1 MFVQKVKSE
10 GIAHLSY
17 FVGQGSEA
25 AVIDPRRDIDIY
37 LDIARKNEMNI
48 THIFE
53 THRNEDYAIGSQEL
67 AAATGAKVFHGGQLM
82 FRYGLEAK
90 DGQEFRVGELKIF
103 ALHTPG
109 HTPESFSYVLHEP
122 SAGMH
127 PVMVFCGDALMVGD
141 VGRTDFY
148 GIEARERL
156 AGDLYESI
164 TKKLLPLGSGTIL
177 CPAHGGGSVCA
188 TEIVEREEST
198 IGIEMA
204 TNHMLKLSK
213 IDFIEAKRRENLE
226 LSPTFKRMEAINL
239 EGARVLGRLPI
250 PPALNSKELKHAIV
264 KGAFLLDIR
273 SPYSF
278 AGAYIPGAINLQLNF
293 IPVYVGYIVP
303 PDRSVLLVAESPNQV
318 ETFVRYMVR
327 QGYDSFAGYLRAG
340 MDQWSKGG
348 HELASMC
355 MVTAKDLNG
364 RLKKG
369 EEMFLMDVR
378 DRRESAQGIIEGAK
392 LIHLGEIHA
401 RMAEIPKNKTV
412 VTYCGSGFR
421 GSCAASILA
430 RNGYTKVENLHGGF
444 NAWKIAGF
452 PIAR

>member
-1 MFVQKVKSE
+1 MFFQKVKSE

-17 FVGQGSEA
+17 FIGQGSEA

-48 THIFE
+48 THVFE

-67 AAATGAKVFHGGQLM
+67 AAATGAKIFHGGQLM

-90 DGQEFRVGELKIF
+90 DGQEFRLGELRIF

-122 SAGMH
+122 SAGNH
-127 PVMVFCGDALMVGD
+127 PVMVFCGDALLVGD

-148 GIEARERL
+148 GTEARERL
-156 AGDLYESI
+156 ATELHDSI
-164 TKKLLPLGSGTIL
+164 TRKILPLGPGTIL
-177 CPAHGGGSVCA
+177 CPAHGAGSVCA

-198 IGIEMA
+198 LGIEMA
-204 TNHMLKLSK
+204 TNHMLKISRAE
-213 IDFIEAKRRENLE
+213 FIEAKRRENLE
-226 LSPTFKRMEAINL
+226 LSPIFKRMEAINL

-250 PPALNSKELKHAIV
+250 PPALTPKELKHAIV
-264 KGAFLLDIR
+264 KGGFLLDIR

-278 AGAYIPGAINLQLNF
+278 AGAFIPGAINLHLNF
-293 IPVYVGYIVP
+293 VPVYAGYVVP
-303 PDRSVLLVAESPNQV
+303 HDRAVLVVAESTDHV
-318 ETFVRYMVR
+318 DTFVRYMVR
-327 QGYDSFAGYLRAG
+327 QGHDGFAGYLRAG

-348 HELASMC
+348 HELASMD

-369 EEMFLMDVR
+369 EEMFLTDVR
-378 DRRESAQGIIEGAK
+378 DRKESAQGIIEGAK
-392 LIHLGEIHA
+392 LIHLGEVHA

-421 GSCAASILA
+421 GSCAASMLM

-444 NAWKIAGF
+444 NAWKAGGF
-452 PIAR
+452 PIVR